1 MIYVSFHA
9 SFSGG
14 KNISLAW
21 SSWVFLNLK
30 DQCSEW
36 TTRPREQIW
45 RNLNKEKKL
54 VKRPN
59 WKIIAKDLYKSVLL
73 WRATCLYERPEQS
86 INLHFMNRLYFN
98 HFNIFVKLIA
108 ETLLYYILNLNLTN
122 WLNKLSVKLIVR
134 VGIFF
139 TRGLILKKYCQLP
152 CSWNQGKAF

>member
-21 SSWVFLNLK
+21 SSWVFFNLK

-59 WKIIAKDLYKSVLL
+59 WKIIAKDLYKPILL
-73 WRATCLYERPEQS
+73 WKATCLYERQE
-86 INLHFMNRLYFN
+86 NLIL
-98 HFNIFVKLIA
+98 KLGIWMA
-108 ETLLYYILNLNLTN
+108 RIHKKCKTF
-122 WLNKLSVKLIVR
+122 SVKLNVR
-134 VGIFF
+134 VAIVF
-139 TRGLILKKYCQLP
+139 TRGLISTKNIIISYNLEI
-152 CSWNQGKAF
+152 SES

>member
-21 SSWVFLNLK
+21 SSWVFFNSK
-30 DQCSEW
+30 EQCSEW

-59 WKIIAKDLYKSVLL
+59 WKIVAKNLYKSILL

-98 HFNIFVKLIA
+98 HFNSFVKLIA
-108 ETLLYYILNLNLTN
+108 ETLLLKSK
-122 WLNKLSVKLIVR
+122 LNKLSVKLIVR
-134 VGIFF
+134 VEIVF
-139 TRGLILKKYCQLP
+139 TRGLISKKILSAPMFMKSRQSVL
-152 CSWNQGKAF
+152 N